1 MIVCNKKSPAPI
13 DTEHS
18 SLTTNPSLWPA
29 KRSKAER
36 RNAGYT
42 PLISQWKQLAQ
53 LHALM
58 KTQVEQTERE
68 WRLFWSKRLV
78 CCCCP

>member
-1 MIVCNKKSPAPI
+1 LMIVCNKKSPAPI

-42 PLISQWKQLAQ
+42 LIHVQ
-53 LHALM
+53 ALQCWAILTPSG
-58 KTQVEQTERE
+58 KC
-68 WRLFWSKRLV
+68 KK
-78 CCCCP
+78 